1 MSRATPL
8 PGLSLAFERVQRVP
22 VIMLTLPRILKSLSK
37 NYEQVICAGLAKLE
51 MKSVASA
58 LQIIWFTAYN

>member
-1 MSRATPL
+1 
-8 PGLSLAFERVQRVP
+8 
-22 VIMLTLPRILKSLSK
+22 MLTFPRILKSLSK

-58 LQIIWFTAYN
+58 LQIIGFTAYN